1 MFRNKNDMGL
11 LQIIASLLS
20 GKFLSG
26 LLVLGI
32 IVGVYSGT
40 RLRNREDNLYKN
52 INQLSSQ
59 NTRDK
64 SQALVALFKEEKL
77 LSHSTRPDNDEKL
90 DLIYQEILQVDPK
103 NVDVYIRMARRNLKQ
118 SQATRYESKTE
129 AENLK
134 QQGIRNLETARKLYQ
149 EKGWSSKEEQTAKLI
164 EDINNGVASYNWCFP
179 TTLADPLGA
188 SHFGKERKIIRD
200 L

>member
-1 MFRNKNDMGL
+1 MMFRNKNDIGL

-20 GKFLSG
+20 GKLLSG

-59 NTRDK
+59 NTKEK

-103 NVDVYIRMARRNLKQ
+103 NVDVYIRMALRNLKQ

-129 AENLK
+129 AEKLK

-149 EKGWSSKEEQTAKLI
+149 EKGWSSKEEQTVKLI

-179 TTLADPLGA
+179 TTLADPLRAKCG
-188 SHFGKERKIIRD
+188 S
-200 L
+200 

>member
-1 MFRNKNDMGL
+1 MFRNKNDIGL

-52 INQLSSQ
+52 INQLSSE

-90 DLIYQEILQVDPK
+90 DVIYQEILQADPK
-103 NVDVYIRMARRNLKQ
+103 NADVYIRIARRNLKQ

-129 AENLK
+129 AEKLK
-134 QQGIRNLETARKLYQ
+134 QQGIKNLETAKKLYQ

-179 TTLADPLGA
+179 TTLADPLRAKCG
-188 SHFGKERKIIRD
+188 S
-200 L
+200 

>member
-1 MFRNKNDMGL
+1 MFRNKNDMDL

-179 TTLADPLGA
+179 TTLADPLRAKCG
-188 SHFGKERKIIRD
+188 S
-200 L
+200 